1 MSEELNQH
9 RRLLVGTV
17 AMCAALSGAGL
28 AWWQQRNS
36 KSEAAATSGSNA
48 AVGPPGDVLA
58 ASKFWD
64 LTFETPEGKSLAM
77 ASLKGKPL
85 LINFWAT
92 WCPPCVE
99 ELPLINRF
107 YQENAKNSWQ
117 VLGLA
122 VDQKPAVNG
131 FLAKMP
137 LSFPNV
143 LAGMSGVELS
153 KSLGNLSGG
162 LPFTVVVGSAGG
174 VLHRKM
180 GRVTLEDLAV
190 WTQLK

>member
-1 MSEELNQH
+1 MVEDLNPR
-9 RRLLVGTV
+9 RRLVVGAV
-17 AMCAALSGAGL
+17 AACAALAGAGFG
-28 AWWQQRNS
+28 WWQQLNS
-36 KSEAAATSGSNA
+36 KAGPIASGNDAAN
-48 AVGPPGDVLA
+48 GPPGDVLT
-58 ASKFWD
+58 ASKFWE
-64 LTFETPEGKSLAM
+64 LAFETPEGRSLAM
-77 ASLKGKPL
+77 ASLKAKPL

-107 YQENAKNSWQ
+107 YQENVKNGWQ

-180 GRVTLEDLAV
+180 GRVTLEDLAA

>member
-1 MSEELNQH
+1 MSEELNSR
-9 RRLLVGTV
+9 RRLVLGTAAV
-17 AMCAALSGAGL
+17 CAAVSGAGL
-28 AWWQQRNS
+28 AWWQQQ
-36 KSEAAATSGSNA
+36 KSTPQVLVNGNIATEGQA
-48 AVGPPGDVLA
+48 GDGLA
-58 ASKFWD
+58 ISKFWE
-64 LTFETPEGKSLAM
+64 LKFEMPSGQSLEM
-77 ASLKGKPL
+77 ASLKGKSL

-107 YQENAKNSWQ
+107 YQENSKNGWR

-122 VDQKPAVNG
+122 VDQKAAVNR

-137 LSFPNV
+137 LNFPVV
-143 LAGMSGVELS
+143 LAGLSGVDLS

-162 LPFTVVVGSAGG
+162 LPFTVVVGAAGD

-180 GRVTLEDLAV
+180 GRVSVADLGGWA
-190 WTQLK
+190 QLK